1 MIEGMVVGGIVV
13 AMYFIVYKYEELS
26 KSYDGKNEH
35 YNHLEKMWVAFPG
48 HKSLV
53 K

>member
-1 MIEGMVVGGIVV
+1 MIAGLVIGGIVV
-13 AMYFIVYKYEELS
+13 TMYFSVYKYEEIS
-26 KSYDGKNEH
+26 QSDDESEH
-35 YNHLEKMWVAFPG
+35 YNHLEKMWVAFPE

>member
-1 MIEGMVVGGIVV
+1 MIEGMVIGSIVV
-13 AMYFIVYKYEELS
+13 AMYLLVYKYERISE
-26 KSYDGKNEH
+26 DEDVKNEH